1 MKKNQPYDKLSII
14 YDKLMSH
21 VNYKHWADYIVNLFQ
36 YSDIKIDSIID
47 ISCGTGSLLT
57 KFIKRKYFFYGSD
70 ISLPMIRQAAPKFD
84 KNVFMVSD
92 VKRMSVKSNSF
103 DAVIFLYDSL
113 NYMQNE
119 IQINSLFKEVNRILI
134 KGGIFVF
141 DIITDLLCKTH
152 YNNFEEHEN
161 WNDSGYL
168 RHSYYDNFNKIQ
180 HNDFQIN
187 LGNKIYL
194 ESHMQRV
201 FPESK
206 IEEYLNYNQFELA
219 AHLDDFTFSASNEDS
234 ERIHYVC
241 IKKQNIL

>member
-1 MKKNQPYDKLSII
+1 MKKNQPYDKLSLI

-21 VNYKHWADYIVNLFQ
+21 VNYKNWADYIVKLFQ
-36 YSDIKIDSIID
+36 YSDIKINSIID

-57 KFIKRKYFFYGSD
+57 NFINRKYFFCGSD
-70 ISLPMIRQAAPKFD
+70 ISLPMICRAGPKFD

-92 VKRMSVKSNSF
+92 VKRMSVKSNRF

-119 IQINSLFKEVNRILI
+119 NQINSLFKEVNRILV
-134 KGGIFVF
+134 KGGIFIF

-152 YNNFEEHEN
+152 YQNFEEQEN

-168 RHSYYDNFNKIQ
+168 RHSFYNNTSQIQ
-180 HNDFQIN
+180 HNDFRIN
-187 LGNKIYL
+187 IGNNIYF

-206 IEEYLNYNQFELA
+206 IDEYLNYNNFDLA
-219 AHLDDFTFSASNEDS
+219 ARLDDFTFSASNEDS

-241 IKKQNIL
+241 IKKLNAL